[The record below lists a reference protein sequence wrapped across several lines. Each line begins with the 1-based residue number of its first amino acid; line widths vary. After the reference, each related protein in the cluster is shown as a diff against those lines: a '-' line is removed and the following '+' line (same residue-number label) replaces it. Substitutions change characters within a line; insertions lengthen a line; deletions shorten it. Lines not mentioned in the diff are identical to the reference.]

1 MENSGGAAFTGG
13 NVNIRVVQE
22 PNKKR
27 EELKKQPKGQQKWLK
42 KKKRERDRNRNW
54 DEEIGWKPESM
65 LFIFFS
71 SFLQVRKIHRCGID
85 GQKLRAFKILVD
97 TAKLLSK

>member
-13 NVNIRVVQE
+13 NVNIRAVQE

-42 KKKRERDRNRNW
+42 KKKKRERDRNRN
-54 DEEIGWKPESM
+54 
-65 LFIFFS
+65 
-71 SFLQVRKIHRCGID
+71 
-85 GQKLRAFKILVD
+85 
-97 TAKLLSK
+97 

>member
-13 NVNIRVVQE
+13 NVNIRAVQE

-42 KKKRERDRNRNW
+42 KKKKEK
-54 DEEIGWKPESM
+54 ETGIGIEMK
-65 LFIFFS
+65 
-71 SFLQVRKIHRCGID
+71 R
-85 GQKLRAFKILVD
+85 
-97 TAKLLSK
+97 